1 MDETDLP
8 GLGRRKDFMTAS
20 GRRIGVVEYREGQTE
35 LIVSTWDD
43 PDTCQASIPLTAD
56 EAAALGNLL
65 GGQRLAMQ
73 LSEAHREV
81 PGIVTRQFSISA
93 GSPFHNQPMGKA
105 AIRTRSGVSIVAIMR
120 EGEVVPSP
128 GTRRRP
134 APGRSPR
141 CGGNARR
148 PRHGGRHPAQR
159 LTAWIRSH

>member
-1 MDETDLP
+1 MNEDETDLP
-8 GLGRRKDFMTAS
+8 GLGRRKDVLPAT
-20 GRRIGVVEYREGQTE
+20 GRRNGVEDYRQGQPE

-73 LSEAHREV
+73 LSEAHREI
-81 PGIVTRQFSISA
+81 PGIVTRQFSIAA
-93 GSPFHNQPMGKA
+93 GSPFQNQPLGKA

-128 GTRRRP
+128 GP
-134 APGRSPR
+134 DLVLHPGDLLVAVGTQEGLDLAAGILRN
-141 CGGNARR
+141 G
-148 PRHGGRHPAQR
+148 
-159 LTAWIRSH
+159 